1 MVNDTGDNE
10 VRIAMD
16 NVHIFNVNNVQLTRE
31 NQRLASLVILIHV
44 KFYSGLKHRY

>member
-16 NVHIFNVNNVQLTRE
+16 SVHMFNVNNVQLTLE
-31 NQRLASLVILIHV
+31 GIN
-44 KFYSGLKHRY
+44 F